1 MAGEIRDKMAALRK
15 AKEAMIA
22 DLGAEID
29 GVMREVE
36 ATRADGLEA
45 MKLPRA
51 ALAAHR
57 QEIQEIRDEFA
68 VLSNGGPP
76 GPLSGTQE
84 TSQEPS
90 GASGDARGPNE
101 GLTLEAQPQA
111 GWKG

>member
-15 AKEAMIA
+15 AKEKMIA
-22 DLGAEID
+22 DMGAEID
-29 GVMREVE
+29 GVMKEVE

-68 VLSNGGPP
+68 QSTNGGPP
-76 GPLSGTQE
+76 GPLPGTSE
-84 TSQEPS
+84 SSQEPS
-90 GASGDARGPNE
+90 GALGNAHGPNE

-111 GWKG
+111 GWRG